1 MSHRC
6 LLSRYKVS
14 RVTWTAL
21 RRTSVLNVG
30 LTRTV
35 ASILLISLVVNRSI
49 FQVSLVFAARLVR
62 IAALTSF
69 KLVVS
74 FLLGKLGRC

>member
-1 MSHRC
+1 
-6 LLSRYKVS
+6 
-14 RVTWTAL
+14 
-21 RRTSVLNVG
+21 
-30 LTRTV
+30 
-35 ASILLISLVVNRSI
+35 LLISLVVNRSI

-62 IAALTSF
+62 IAALTSL

>member
-6 LLSRYKVS
+6 LLSRYKAS
-14 RVTWTAL
+14 RVTWTTL

-30 LTRTV
+30 LTRTI